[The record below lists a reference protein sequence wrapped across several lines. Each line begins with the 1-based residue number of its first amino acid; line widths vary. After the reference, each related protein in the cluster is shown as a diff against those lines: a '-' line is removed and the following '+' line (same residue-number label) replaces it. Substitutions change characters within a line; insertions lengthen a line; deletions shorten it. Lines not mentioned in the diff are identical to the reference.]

1 MSARSETP
9 FGLDIH
15 KEQQFDRSSNSIM
28 STANVTRKW
37 RLSDPHAELPIKNH
51 KYVKNCTELYMA
63 NKRIDKIANFDAF
76 VNLDVLWINDNQ
88 IQEHDGLNGCF
99 RLKQIY
105 AHNNCIRY
113 VKRDKEVRDVFD
125 WLKVVIERDI
135 TRMEKWLDSSRKER
149 KEIENLKVKGKEI
162 NWDEDTLERIP
173 ALKEIQKKIDRQN
186 DPSSNH

>member
-1 MSARSETP
+1 
-9 FGLDIH
+9 
-15 KEQQFDRSSNSIM
+15 M

-63 NKRIDKIANFDAF
+63 NKRINKIANFDAF